1 MSILNYFKMEETP
14 SECTDIIDKNNEIS
28 LSLQLTSTEVEC
40 VVTELK
46 SVGSKGK

>member
-14 SECTDIIDKNNEIS
+14 SECIDIIDKNNEM
-28 LSLQLTSTEVEC
+28 SLQLTSTEVEC